1 MSAAGCPPTML
12 DKFPYGKAPLCL
24 LVIAIVASGL
34 RLLTVASRPKRADL
48 VLVTLSAYHYEAYEK
63 AIPEFE
69 RRRGI
74 TVRLQF
80 ANATS
85 LQSRLQN
92 AMLADAEV
100 PDMAELVEGSL
111 SFFVRGPRQ
120 DIGLLDLTDR
130 IKDTGLDRRLV
141 ASRLSLWTSDG
152 RTYALPHDVHPVMLA
167 YRRDLIEKLGI
178 DVTQLDTWDKFVE
191 VGRRVTRDNDGDG
204 TIDQYMIDLSYDG
217 SWSIDNLLLQ
227 RGGQLFDTAGKV
239 AFNNDVTVEVIQ
251 WLLRQTFG
259 PQKIAYDP
267 DASGSSGQS
276 LLKAVTD
283 GLVLFVW
290 TPDWRSRIF
299 QDDAPHLKG
308 KMALMP
314 LPAWEKDGRRTT
326 VWGGTGLIIAKKTK
340 HPDWAWDLANFLYF
354 DPKEIGNRF
363 ARTNIVPVLK
373 DAWNLPELDAPNP
386 YYSNQP
392 IGRMYADLAPSTPPR
407 NLTALS
413 FIAEQKLYEAYSR
426 CLEHYRRFGEE
437 GLAQKIHDELASAE
451 DYVKIR
457 AERVAAL
464 ATAE

>member
-1 MSAAGCPPTML
+1 ML

-24 LVIAIVASGL
+24 LVIAIVAVGL
-34 RLLTVASRPKRADL
+34 RVLTVTGQPKRADL

-63 AIPEFE
+63 AIREFE

-74 TVRLQF
+74 TVSLQF

-92 AMLADAEV
+92 AMLADTEV
-100 PDMAELVEGSL
+100 PDMAELVENSL
-111 SFFVRGPRQ
+111 SFFARGPRR

-130 IKDTGLDRRLV
+130 IRSSGLDQRLV
-141 ASRLSLWTSDG
+141 ASRLSLWTSNG
-152 RTYALPHDVHPVMLA
+152 RIYALPHDVHPVMLA
-167 YRRDLIEKLGI
+167 YRRDLVEKLGI
-178 DVTQLDTWDKFVE
+178 DVRELDTWDKFVD
-191 VGRRVTRDNDGDG
+191 VGRRVTRDTDGDG

-217 SWSIDNLLLQ
+217 SWSIDSLLLQ
-227 RGGQLFDTAGKV
+227 RGSQLFDAAGNV
-239 AFNNDVTVEVIQ
+239 AFNNEVTVEVFQ

-267 DASGSSGQS
+267 DASASSGQS

-314 LPAWEKDGRRTT
+314 LPAWEKGGRRTT

-354 DPKEIGNRF
+354 DPKEIGKRF
-363 ARTNIVPVLK
+363 AGSNIIPVLK
-373 DAWNLPELDAPNP
+373 DAWSLPELDAPNP

-392 IGRMYADLAPSTPPR
+392 IGRMYADLAPTTPPR
-407 NLTALS
+407 SLTALS
-413 FIAEQKLYEAYSR
+413 FIAEQKLYEAYSL
-426 CLEHYRRFGEE
+426 CLDHYRHFGED
-437 GLAQKIHDELASAE
+437 GLGQKIRDELARAE
-451 DYVKIR
+451 DYVRLR

-464 ATAE
+464 AKAD

>member
-1 MSAAGCPPTML
+1 MP

-24 LVIAIVASGL
+24 LVLAIVTSAI
-34 RLLTVASRPKRADL
+34 RMVTAKDRPKRADL

-63 AIPEFE
+63 AIREFE
-69 RRRGI
+69 RQRGI

-92 AMLADAEV
+92 AMLAGTEV
-100 PDMAELVEGSL
+100 PDMAELVENSL
-111 SFFVRGPRQ
+111 SFFARGPRQ

-130 IKDTGLDRRLV
+130 IHDSGLDQRLV
-141 ASRLSLWTSDG
+141 ASRLSLWTSNG
-152 RTYALPHDVHPVMLA
+152 RIYALPHDVHPVMLA
-167 YRRDLIEKLGI
+167 YRRDLVEKLGI
-178 DVTQLDTWDKFVE
+178 DVTQLDTWEKFVE
-191 VGRRVTRDNDGDG
+191 AGRRVTRDNNGDG
-204 TIDQYMIDLSYDG
+204 TVDQYMIDLSYDG
-217 SWSIDNLLLQ
+217 TWSLDSLLLQ
-227 RGGQLFDTAGKV
+227 RGDQLFDATGAV
-239 AFNNDVTVEVIQ
+239 AFNNEVTVEVFE

-267 DASGSSGQS
+267 DASASSGQS

-299 QDDAPHLKG
+299 QDDAPYLEG

-314 LPAWEKDGRRTT
+314 LPAWESGGRRTT
-326 VWGGTGLIIAKKTK
+326 VWGGTGLMIAKSTK

-354 DPKEIGNRF
+354 DPKEIGKRF
-363 ARTNIVPVLK
+363 AGTNIIPVLK
-373 DAWNLPELDAPNP
+373 DAWTLPELDVPNR
-386 YYSNQP
+386 YYSGQP
-392 IGRMYADLAPSTPPR
+392 IGRMYADLASSTPPR

-426 CLEHYRRFGEE
+426 SLEHYRQFGED
-437 GLAQKIHDELASAE
+437 GLAQKIRDELVRAE
-451 DYVKIR
+451 DYVRLR
-457 AERVAAL
+457 AERIDAL
-464 ATAE
+464 AKAN

>member
-1 MSAAGCPPTML
+1 ML

-34 RLLTVASRPKRADL
+34 RVLSVANRPKRADL
-48 VLVTLSAYHYEAYEK
+48 VFVTLSAYHYEAYQK

-69 RRRGI
+69 RRHG
-74 TVRLQF
+74 VKVELQF
-80 ANATS
+80 ANATA

-92 AMLADAEV
+92 AMLAGTEV
-100 PDMAELVEGSL
+100 PDMAELVENSL
-111 SFFVRGPRQ
+111 SFFARGPRK

-130 IKDTGLDRRLV
+130 LKDSGLDQRLV
-141 ASRLSLWTSDG
+141 LSRLSLWSSDG
-152 RTYALPHDVHPVMLA
+152 RVYALPHDVHPVMLA
-167 YRRDLIEKLGI
+167 YRRDLVEKLGI

-191 VGRRVTRDNDGDG
+191 TGRRVTRDNDGDG

-217 SWSIDNLLLQ
+217 SWGMDALLLQ
-227 RGGQLFDTAGKV
+227 RGAPLFDSTGKV
-239 AFNNDVTVEVIQ
+239 AFNNEVTVEVIQ

-267 DASGSSGQS
+267 DASVSSGQS
-276 LLKAVTD
+276 LIKAMTD
-283 GLVLFVW
+283 GLVLFIW

-314 LPAWEKDGRRTT
+314 LPAWEKGGRRTS
-326 VWGGTGLIIAKKTK
+326 VWGGTGLIITKQTK

-354 DPKEIGNRF
+354 DSKEIGHRF
-363 ARTNIVPVLK
+363 ADSNIIPVLK

-392 IGRMYADLAPSTPPR
+392 IGRMYADLAPSTPARYSTP
-407 NLTALS
+407 LS
-413 FIAEQKLYEAYSR
+413 FIAEQRLYQAYSS
-426 CLEHYRRFGEE
+426 CLEYYKRFGED
-437 GLAQKIHDELASAE
+437 GLAQKIRHELAGAE
-451 DYVKIR
+451 QYVELR
-457 AERVAAL
+457 AERNAAL
-464 ATAE
+464 ANAD